1 MMIMPLG
8 LPWGVL
14 GLAFICCLL
23 PARGVTAGS
32 SFAFD
37 VYGGQE
43 ECFREDI
50 VLRSLHSDLFLHFEL
65 LEPRGPADALH
76 VKLLSPS
83 GVPVTTWAH
92 ATANNTSLQLRESG
106 LYSLCFT
113 STPGSKAHQ
122 RVLYVA
128 DVVSYG
134 TRSLTRDPTVVAT
147 LHQQT
152 PDEPSPSTLT
162 LATERGVPVSMGVVE
177 YSFAGISLHALHDNA
192 RSNHLFSIYFV
203 FINFP
208 IHSFQSSILYLF
220 HLNDLPL
227 VSPYIHSSFINRV
240 IASFAVDFASKPGIE
255 VTLAAIP
262 DHRLVHPPTW
272 TSMATHIESFY
283 DRLISNHGVLASTG
297 GSLLFDITDVVR
309 AATAQ
314 SESLAK
320 QAGDADLA
328 TSPSTVAFSI
338 QVAEDGDVRLAAGA
352 RKNGEYATP
361 SESFLIRRR
370 RPTLSVEDLGLP
382 VLQSIG
388 RFRYAVWDLKGE
400 LISIIQHER
409 RSRDAAE
416 SVQDRLVVGAVLTNA
431 LWVGAALYQVL
442 YVRRLLA
449 RG

>member
-192 RSNHLFSIYFV
+192 
-203 FINFP
+203 
-208 IHSFQSSILYLF
+208 
-220 HLNDLPL
+220 
-227 VSPYIHSSFINRV
+227 RV

>member
-113 STPGSKAHQ
+113 STRA
-122 RVLYVA
+122 
-128 DVVSYG
+128 
-134 TRSLTRDPTVVAT
+134 
-147 LHQQT
+147 
-152 PDEPSPSTLT
+152 
-162 LATERGVPVSMGVVE
+162 
-177 YSFAGISLHALHDNA
+177 
-192 RSNHLFSIYFV
+192 
-203 FINFP
+203 
-208 IHSFQSSILYLF
+208 
-220 HLNDLPL
+220 
-227 VSPYIHSSFINRV
+227 V

-297 GSLLFDITDVVR
+297 GSLLFDITD
-309 AATAQ
+309 
-314 SESLAK
+314 
-320 QAGDADLA
+320 
-328 TSPSTVAFSI
+328 I

-409 RSRDAAE
+409 RTAE

>member
-192 RSNHLFSIYFV
+192 R
-203 FINFP
+203 
-208 IHSFQSSILYLF
+208 
-220 HLNDLPL
+220 
-227 VSPYIHSSFINRV
+227 V

-409 RSRDAAE
+409 RSRDGSIPSS
-416 SVQDRLVVGAVLTNA
+416 SVCDVVTLYVTRGRLDGCSGRERPGSPCGRRGAHQRLVGRGGAVPSA
-431 LWVGAALYQVL
+431 VRAAVAGSG
-442 YVRRLLA
+442 VD
-449 RG
+449 GWKI

>member
-1 MMIMPLG
+1 MKAHG

-113 STPGSKAHQ
+113 STRA
-122 RVLYVA
+122 
-128 DVVSYG
+128 
-134 TRSLTRDPTVVAT
+134 
-147 LHQQT
+147 
-152 PDEPSPSTLT
+152 
-162 LATERGVPVSMGVVE
+162 
-177 YSFAGISLHALHDNA
+177 
-192 RSNHLFSIYFV
+192 
-203 FINFP
+203 
-208 IHSFQSSILYLF
+208 
-220 HLNDLPL
+220 
-227 VSPYIHSSFINRV
+227 V

-262 DHRLVHPPTW
+262 DHRL
-272 TSMATHIESFY
+272 SFY
-283 DRLISNHGVLASTG
+283 DRVISNHGVMASTG
-297 GSLLFDITDVVR
+297 GSLLFDIADVVR
-309 AATAQ
+309 GTY
-314 SESLAK
+314 
-320 QAGDADLA
+320 
-328 TSPSTVAFSI
+328 TSMRVLVHLSTSHQI

-352 RKNGEYATP
+352 RDNGEYATP

-409 RSRDAAE
+409 RTAE

>member
-1 MMIMPLG
+1 MKALG

-113 STPGSKAHQ
+113 STRA
-122 RVLYVA
+122 
-128 DVVSYG
+128 
-134 TRSLTRDPTVVAT
+134 
-147 LHQQT
+147 
-152 PDEPSPSTLT
+152 
-162 LATERGVPVSMGVVE
+162 
-177 YSFAGISLHALHDNA
+177 
-192 RSNHLFSIYFV
+192 
-203 FINFP
+203 
-208 IHSFQSSILYLF
+208 
-220 HLNDLPL
+220 
-227 VSPYIHSSFINRV
+227 V

-262 DHRLVHPPTW
+262 NHRL
-272 TSMATHIESFY
+272 
-283 DRLISNHGVLASTG
+283 
-297 GSLLFDITDVVR
+297 
-309 AATAQ
+309 
-314 SESLAK
+314 
-320 QAGDADLA
+320 
-328 TSPSTVAFSI
+328 I

-352 RKNGEYATP
+352 RNNGEYATP

-409 RSRDAAE
+409 RTAE